1 MFNDNREVITFVFG
15 LHIQTNYNQ
24 ETVMDDRRKDQ

>member
-1 MFNDNREVITFVFG
+1 MMIGSDHYCVG

-24 ETVMDDRRKDQ
+24 DTVIDDRRKDQ